1 MTKRTQALNTL
12 IVEQAE
18 KFEEFAN
25 SQGSGF
31 VKFWKAH
38 AIVDALYMTPEIH
51 SDSIRRLSYLEN
63 CLKMEGFSDVAI
75 EKINQWLIDNVE
87 V

>member
-1 MTKRTQALNTL
+1 MSNLPKRDIMA
-12 IVEQAE
+12 EQAA

-25 SQGSGF
+25 SQGTGF
-31 VKFWKAH
+31 LKFYKAYSMIETLH
-38 AIVDALYMTPEIH
+38 MTPDIH

-63 CLKMEGFSDVAI
+63 CLKMEGFNDKGI